1 MKSFRKL
8 GSALALSLF
17 IGAGMLAFSPT
28 LHAAGPS
35 DRSVAVRC
43 QLLQRAIDAAI
54 ATLGADS
61 DLAIYLQAQYAENCG
76 A

>member
-1 MKSFRKL
+1 MV
-8 GSALALSLF
+8 
-17 IGAGMLAFSPT
+17 AFGPT

-35 DRSVAVRC
+35 DRSVTVRC

-61 DLAIYLQAQYAENCG
+61 ELAIYLQAQYVENCG